1 MAKNKKTIEDHSE
14 DALYRE
20 VWEEVHV
27 QKLYDFIRR
36 HFKILI
42 VAAILVIVAVAAVV
56 MVRHIKRSNALE
68 VANGYESAMD
78 MNPALA
84 REALSRLAKTTS
96 GGMGDLALF
105 KAYQLA
111 ISNNDRAD
119 AFAKLEKLA
128 ADGATR
134 DFRDLAVLQ
143 LAVMKADEMKAD
155 DVQKMMAPLMT
166 KRSPFYFSGILFVA
180 QKYMAENNAD
190 EARPLL
196 KKITSDTHAPAS
208 VAAAA
213 EMILK

>member
-1 MAKNKKTIEDHSE
+1 MAKNKKTIDEHSE
-14 DALYRE
+14 DELYRE
-20 VWEEVHV
+20 VWEEVHI
-27 QKLYDFIRR
+27 QKLYDFLRR

-42 VAAILVIVAVAAVV
+42 AAAVMAIVAVAAVV

-111 ISNNDRAD
+111 VANNDRAD
-119 AFAKLEKLA
+119 AAAKLEKLA
-128 ADGATR
+128 SDGATR

-143 LAVMKADEMKAD
+143 LAMMKADGMPAD
-155 DVQKMMAPLMT
+155 EVQKMMAPLLT
-166 KRSPFYFSGILFVA
+166 KRLPFYFSGMLFVA
-180 QKYMAENNAD
+180 EKYMAENNPD

-196 KKITSDTHAPAS
+196 KKITSDAHAPAGI
-208 VAAAA
+208 AAAA
-213 EMILK
+213 EMMLK